1 MAEPARPLSIGERVA
16 FYRRQQRLT
25 QHGLAQKLNRS
36 VGWVRNIEQG
46 RRQVDSTTVIL
57 ELAAALGVEPNKL
70 TGRPLFP
77 PPSGPNMPD
86 PSGVLAD
93 LRRVLLHYDG
103 IHGLDVPDDRPP
115 RPTVELEHEVAFAEQ
130 TYRSEPRNFSAVVW
144 MLPELI
150 RDARHTARQAEEN
163 TTERRRAWG
172 VLTRL
177 YCLTTGAL
185 WQWGDDDLGWIAADR
200 SITAAEQTD
209 DPLLML
215 VGIRTMQQPLL
226 GKGHLGEVVEL
237 VDAAGRVIA
246 AGKSK
251 DAGPEQLVILGGA
264 QLAGA
269 FAAARARDAAE
280 HERLRHLAEQ
290 TAGRLG
296 DDRLVFGHNFG
307 PGDVALQHVGE
318 LVELHQ
324 PAKALRRAEQLP
336 ADPLPQVNRRA
347 FHRIHQAKARFLQ
360 RKDREATELL
370 LEAWEIAPELTPH
383 EQMTFEMVRAMVERA
398 RYRYN
403 PHLRTLATKLGIA

>member
-1 MAEPARPLSIGERVA
+1 VA
-16 FYRRQQRLT
+16 FHRRQRGLT
-25 QHGLAQKLNRS
+25 QVGLAQRLNRS

-77 PPSGPNMPD
+77 PPSGPKLPD

-103 IHGLDVPDDRPP
+103 IHGLDLPDDRAP
-115 RPTVELEHEVAFAEQ
+115 RPVVELEREVQVAEQ
-130 TYRSEPRNFSAVVW
+130 TRRSDPRNFSAVVW

-150 RDARHTARQAEEN
+150 RDTRHAARHAGEHTA
-163 TTERRRAWG
+163 ERRRAWG
-172 VLTRL
+172 LLARL
-177 YCLTTGAL
+177 YSQATGAL

-200 SITAAEQTD
+200 SIRAAEQTD
-209 DPLLML
+209 DPLLIL
-215 VGIRTMQQPLL
+215 VGIRTVQQPLL
-226 GKGHLGEVVEL
+226 AKGHLGEVIDL
-237 VDAAGRVIA
+237 VDAGGRLIA
-246 AGKSK
+246 AGK
-251 DAGPEQLVILGGA
+251 DARPEQLVLLGGV

-269 FAAARARDAAE
+269 FAAARAKDPAE
-280 HERLRHLAEQ
+280 HARLRRLVEQ
-290 TAGRLG
+290 AADRLG
-296 DDRLVFGHNFG
+296 ADRLVFGNNFG

-336 ADPLPQVNRRA
+336 TDPLPQVDRRA

-360 RKDREATELL
+360 RKDRETAGLL
-370 LEAWEIAPELTPH
+370 LQAWEIAPELTPH
-383 EQMTFEMVRAMVERA
+383 EQMTAEMVRAMAERA

-403 PHLRTLATKLGIA
+403 PQLRILVDRLGIA